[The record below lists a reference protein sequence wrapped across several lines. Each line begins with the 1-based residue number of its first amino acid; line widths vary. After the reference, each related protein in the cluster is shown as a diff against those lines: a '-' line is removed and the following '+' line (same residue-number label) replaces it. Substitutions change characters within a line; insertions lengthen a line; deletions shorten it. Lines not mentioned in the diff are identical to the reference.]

1 MVNFNN
7 CLNTIFSN
15 EIISITLLLILLY
28 ATYTDVK
35 YLKIYNKFNISIIG
49 IRLIFSLLPVYGLK
63 FTTQNLIASF
73 LAFMIFLILAMIFMH
88 KMGGD
93 IKFIGAF
100 MLFFNF
106 EYMLVFVLISSI
118 LNMVYALL
126 IKAYLRLKKEKLK
139 KEKLN
144 TIKDFED
151 NSDKGNVILY
161 NLIRVFLVKL
171 PTDSELINMND
182 KDFNKYKLPFAPFF
196 LMSYIITYILYLVN
210 IL

>member
-1 MVNFNN
+1 MINFNN

-15 EIISITLLLILLY
+15 KLISIVLLLILLY

-35 YLKIYNKFNISIIG
+35 YLKIYNKFNISIVG
-49 IRLIFSLLPVYGLK
+49 IRVMFALLPVYGLK

-73 LAFMIFLILAMIFMH
+73 LAFMIFLILGMIFMH

-106 EYMLVFVLISSI
+106 EYMLVFILIASI
-118 LNMVYALL
+118 LNMVYALFL
-126 IKAYLRLKKEKLK
+126 RVYLRLKKEKLK
-139 KEKLN
+139 KENVN
-144 TIKDFED
+144 TITDFED
-151 NSDKGNVILY
+151 HLDKGNIILY
-161 NLIRVFLVKL
+161 NLIRIFLVKL

-196 LMSYIITYILYLVN
+196 LMSYVITYILYLVN